1 MVVIAEI
8 SLYNQPFEGIGTNM
22 AGAFGP
28 GGETDCRSV
37 GIWEEAN
44 PPYWDGYWYF
54 TIVGNTN
61 GEVIGFKI
69 YDEVTDLI
77 YDCNVTVIFADNT
90 TIGSPTDPFNLSA
103 MLGEITGNVSL
114 ITTIPPAG
122 NIEQVEITAG
132 YITVNPDANGDYL
145 ILKY

>member
-1 MVVIAEI
+1 MTKNRVITIIIIVLLCTVLFSDPPNWDPITGTQYSMVVIAQI

-54 TIVGNTN
+54 TIVG
-61 GEVIGFKI
+61 
-69 YDEVTDLI
+69 
-77 YDCNVTVIFADNT
+77 
-90 TIGSPTDPFNLSA
+90 
-103 MLGEITGNVSL
+103 
-114 ITTIPPAG
+114 
-122 NIEQVEITAG
+122 
-132 YITVNPDANGDYL
+132 
-145 ILKY
+145 KY

>member
-1 MVVIAEI
+1 MTKNRVIAIIIIILISTVLFSDPPNWVPITGTQYSMVVIAQI

-37 GIWEEAN
+37 GIWEQAN

-69 YDEVTDLI
+69 YDEATDLI
-77 YDCNVTVIFADNT
+77 YDCNVTVIFADNA
-90 TIGSPTDPFNLSA
+90 TIGSPSDPLNLSA
-103 MLGEITGNVSL
+103 MLGEISGN
-114 ITTIPPAG
+114 
-122 NIEQVEITAG
+122 
-132 YITVNPDANGDYL
+132 
-145 ILKY
+145 